1 LFSKSQINK
10 LTNLDIHF
18 GKPWADV
25 YIDDL
30 AVNANLD
37 TMREIG
43 WLLDEADLSSII
55 GNNPKKALAKGMIA
69 ARDFNTIQ
77 IIGEKVLKSSK
88 SENILGELFFYAHM
102 PKELVPIFPAIYS
115 VDYLKETS
123 TYTIMMENRKGL
135 TFSHLLVGRS
145 ITKGRLLALMTAL
158 HKIHTTN
165 NQAIKHLKVGSDLA
179 TKFSDHSIEKAD
191 GRVNIYSNYGQKLR
205 SRYQKYSSVYAAL
218 GPLASELFNC
228 LNEFLDTYEAED
240 KGVHSQIIHGDPVFS
255 NAILGKDERTVSFID
270 VRCQLENTLTMEGD
284 IHYDLAK
291 VLQSL
296 MGYDHILLR
305 DTQQQTQLFE
315 SGAPL
320 LEEPDRNLLAEL
332 QDTFWGF
339 LNEKYAVTIHK
350 KTLLRIT
357 ASLLFS
363 LIPLHK
369 PELGPVFLK
378 MCNDTLNMAR
388 EIGYGLGA
396 HSMNGAGKRS
406 LSSESNLGHL
416 TNESSS
422 TNVRISMAALSVH

>member
-1 LFSKSQINK
+1 MK
-10 LTNLDIHF
+10 
-18 GKPWADV
+18 
-25 YIDDL
+25 
-30 AVNANLD
+30 
-37 TMREIG
+37 EIG
-43 WLLDEADLSSII
+43 WLLDEADPSSII
-55 GNNPKKALAKGMIA
+55 GNDAKKALAKGMVA

-77 IIGEKVLKSSK
+77 IVGDKVIKSSK

-102 PKELVPIFPAIYS
+102 PKKLVSVFPAVYA

-123 TYTIMMENRKGL
+123 TYTITMENRKGL

-145 ITKGRLLALMTAL
+145 ITKGRLLAMLAAL
-158 HKIHTTN
+158 HEIHTTEN
-165 NQAIKHLKVGSDLA
+165 PAMQHLKVGSDLA
-179 TKFSDHSIEKAD
+179 AKFADHSIEKAN

-205 SRYQKYSSVYAAL
+205 SRYQKHATAYSAL
-218 GPLASELFNC
+218 GPLASELFNR

-240 KGVHSQIIHGDPVFS
+240 KGVHAQIIHGDPVFS
-255 NAILGKDERTVSFID
+255 NAILSKDEKTVSFID
-270 VRCQLENTLTMEGD
+270 VRCQLDNTLTMEGD

-296 MGYDHILLR
+296 LGYDHILFR
-305 DTQQQTQLFE
+305 DAQHQTQLFE

-332 QDTFWGF
+332 QSTFWEF

-378 MCNDTLNMAR
+378 MCHDTLNMAR
-388 EIGYGLGA
+388 EIGYGLGTQ
-396 HSMNGAGKRS
+396 SVNGMGKRS
-406 LSSESNLGHL
+406 LSAK
-416 TNESSS
+416 SSMGDLEKEVS
-422 TNVRISMAALSVH
+422 VPGIKVSMAALSVH